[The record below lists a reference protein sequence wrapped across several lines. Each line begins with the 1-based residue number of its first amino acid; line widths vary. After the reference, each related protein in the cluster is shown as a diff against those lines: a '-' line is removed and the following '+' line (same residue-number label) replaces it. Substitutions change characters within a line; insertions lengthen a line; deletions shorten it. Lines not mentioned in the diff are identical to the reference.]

1 MLARLTINN
10 YALLDALDISF
21 PKHLVIITGQTGAG
35 KSILLGALSLLLGAR
50 ADADV
55 ICDRSRNC
63 VVEAQFIDDEGQER
77 IVRRVV
83 TPQGRSRAFIDDM
96 PVTLDELKT
105 LTASLVDIHSQNSQT
120 MLGDAAFQ
128 RRVLDAFAGNA
139 ALLGRYEAAYRHFEE
154 LGRELA
160 ELEQRVAQSA
170 RNRDY
175 LQFQF
180 DQLAKAALEPGEL
193 ERLEK
198 EQLELANAE
207 DLKLSLR
214 TALDALDNERSDVQ
228 TALKEAIGNLS
239 KAARVIDRLEPL
251 LQRLESSRIELK
263 DIVNE
268 IDAEQEK
275 ISVDDAR
282 LETVEN
288 RIALIYD
295 LMRKHEVDDVD
306 KLLALKDSLQASLQE
321 GDDLGDRLADVRRQK
336 DEADRLCAELS
347 MELHSARLQAAPK
360 LSQVLQSSIR
370 GLEMPFASFS
380 AQLEVLP
387 ERGPAGEDAVR
398 FFFSAAGDDRPK
410 ELSKVASGGELSRI
424 MLCVKA
430 LLAQHVQMP
439 TMIFD
444 EIDVGVSGSVA
455 DKMGRMIVGMGDSM
469 QVIAITHLPQVASKG
484 NAHYLVYKE
493 IGDDRVASSKIKK
506 IEGEERAREIARM
519 LSGQEV
525 TPEALANA
533 RVLLGQ

>member
-10 YALLDALDISF
+10 YALIDALDISF

-105 LTASLVDIHSQNSQT
+105 LTAFLVDIHSQNSQT

-128 RRVLDAFAGNA
+128 RKVLDAFAGNA
-139 ALLGRYEAAYRHFEE
+139 ALLGRYEAAYRHFKD

-198 EQLELANAE
+198 EQLELSNAE

-214 TALDALDNERSDVQ
+214 TALDALENERSDVQ

-360 LSQVLQSSIR
+360 LSQVLQCSIR

-380 AQLEVLP
+380 AQLEALP

-455 DKMGRMIVGMGDSM
+455 DKMGQMIVGMGDSM

-493 IGDDRVASSKIKK
+493 IGDDRVASSKIRK

>member
-10 YALLDALDISF
+10 YALIDALDISF

-128 RRVLDAFAGNA
+128 RKVLDAFAGNA
-139 ALLGRYEAAYRHFEE
+139 ALLGRYEAAYRHFKE

-268 IDAEQEK
+268 LDAEQEK

-295 LMRKHEVDDVD
+295 LMRKHEVEGVD
-306 KLLALKDSLQASLQE
+306 ELLALKDSLQASLQE

-370 GLEMPFASFS
+370 GLEMPFAAFS
-380 AQLEVLP
+380 AQLEALP

-493 IGDDRVASSKIKK
+493 IGDDRVASSKIRK

>member
-10 YALLDALDISF
+10 YALIDALDISF

-128 RRVLDAFAGNA
+128 RKVLDAFAGNA
-139 ALLGRYEAAYRHFEE
+139 ALLGRYEAAYRHFKE

-282 LETVEN
+282 LEAVEN

-380 AQLEVLP
+380 TQLEALP

-493 IGDDRVASSKIKK
+493 IGDDRVASSKIRK

>member
-455 DKMGRMIVGMGDSM
+455 DKMGQMIVGMGDNM

-493 IGDDRVASSKIKK
+493 IGDDRVASSKIRK

>member
-10 YALLDALDISF
+10 YALIDALDISF

-128 RRVLDAFAGNA
+128 RKVLDAFAGNA
-139 ALLGRYEAAYRHFEE
+139 ALLGRYEAAYRHFKE

-207 DLKLSLR
+207 DLKFSLR

-282 LETVEN
+282 LEAVEN

-336 DEADRLCAELS
+336 DEADKLCAELS

-380 AQLEVLP
+380 AQLEALP

-455 DKMGRMIVGMGDSM
+455 DKMGRMIVGMGDNM

-493 IGDDRVASSKIKK
+493 IGDDRVASSKIRK

>member
-10 YALLDALDISF
+10 YALIDALDISF

-139 ALLGRYEAAYRHFEE
+139 ALLGRYEAAYRHFKE

-455 DKMGRMIVGMGDSM
+455 DKMGQMIVGMGDSM

-525 TPEALANA
+525 TPEALANT

>member
-10 YALLDALDISF
+10 YALIDALDISF

-139 ALLGRYEAAYRHFEE
+139 ALLGRYEAAYRHFKD

-180 DQLAKAALEPGEL
+180 DQLTKAALEPGEL

-214 TALDALDNERSDVQ
+214 TALDALENERSDVQ

-380 AQLEVLP
+380 TQLEALP

-493 IGDDRVASSKIKK
+493 IGDDRVASSKIRK

-533 RVLLGQ
+533 RVFLGQ